1 MKQVAL
7 RVVVAVVLGLLAAPA
22 AAQQPTGPKDRGFAL
37 EVQLGS
43 RLLALDVGGV
53 ATFNLSAVDA
63 GFFAGYKFGRWMV
76 GGSLDFARVSY
87 SYDPGADQAT
97 SVLSIMPGVRVAILR
112 SADERVELFG
122 QLDFGFGHVFM
133 DNNGEDHN
141 RFVYQLGPGLRLW
154 FHPNFA
160 VGALVGLRG
169 EFDIEEGNNGTT
181 TGVTSI
187 FARVTFTGVF

>member
-7 RVVVAVVLGLLAAPA
+7 RVVVAVVVCLLSAPA

-37 EVQLGS
+37 EVQMGT
-43 RLLALDVGGV
+43 RLLALDLGIGGMYS
-53 ATFNLSAVDA
+53 LSGVEG
-63 GFFAGYKFGRWMV
+63 GFFAGYKFGRWQV
-76 GGSLDFARVSY
+76 GGGIDFQRVS
-87 SYDPGADQAT
+87 SETGGTTDA
-97 SVLSIMPGVRVAILR
+97 SSLLSFMPGVRVAILR

-122 QLDFGFGHVFM
+122 QVDFGFGHLFM

-141 RFVYQLGPGLRLW
+141 RIIYQIGPGLRLW

-169 EFDIEEGNNGTT
+169 EFDIQEGDNGTT

-187 FARVTFTGVF
+187 FGRVTFTGVF